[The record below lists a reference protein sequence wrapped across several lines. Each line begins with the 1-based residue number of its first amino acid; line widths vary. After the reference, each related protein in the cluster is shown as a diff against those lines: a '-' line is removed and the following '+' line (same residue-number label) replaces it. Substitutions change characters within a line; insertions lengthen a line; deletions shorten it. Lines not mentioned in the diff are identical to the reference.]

1 MGSLVLDNMMKNT
14 VGGGTLSIY
23 LNHKTLSQRT
33 WPTKSSGTQLELGK
47 YSKT

>member
-1 MGSLVLDNMMKNT
+1 MGSQVLDNMMKNT
-14 VGGGTLSIY
+14 GEDGPLSIY

-33 WPTKSSGTQLELGK
+33 WPAKSSGTWLELGK